1 MKQKIQIIY
10 EDNAI
15 IAINKPAGVLSIADR
30 YDKNAPVVT
39 DFLPQITGQYFI
51 VHRLDKDTSGSMI
64 IAKNQET
71 HRMLSRLFETGAVTK
86 IYHALVWGRPSW
98 DKIDCDLPLRPDGD
112 ADHRT
117 IIDGSGKESLTH
129 FSVLKRWNRISL
141 IEAKPATGR
150 THQVRVHASAVGYA
164 LLCDPLYG
172 DGKPVFLS
180 DLKRN
185 YKGDTWEERPL
196 ISRTA
201 LHAAFISF
209 TYPNSGDTISIE
221 AEYPKDFGAV
231 IKQLDKL

>member
-98 DKIDCDLPLRPDGD
+98 DKIDCPAFKQPMENHHFAFACTTVCTIDSI
-112 ADHRT
+112 RT
-117 IIDGSGKESLTH
+117 IAC
-129 FSVLKRWNRISL
+129 R
-141 IEAKPATGR
+141 
-150 THQVRVHASAVGYA
+150 HA
-164 LLCDPLYG
+164 
-172 DGKPVFLS
+172 
-180 DLKRN
+180 
-185 YKGDTWEERPL
+185 
-196 ISRTA
+196 
-201 LHAAFISF
+201 
-209 TYPNSGDTISIE
+209 
-221 AEYPKDFGAV
+221 
-231 IKQLDKL
+231 